1 MKEKSLVYDFD
12 IVHVEGT
19 RNKAA
24 DALSRHPVDEPSI
37 SSMFCNT
44 LLYNYL
50 RADIDDADYT
60 ISMEIENNIEAFIIP
75 SLTSPGGDNTF
86 QAITLARVKTES
98 SKDES
103 ISQLIDFIING
114 FPMKIDE
121 LPEKLHGYW
130 NVRHELYVLDNIVL
144 YGYRVIITKTLR
156 RELLEALHSAH
167 QGTTGMK
174 ARASQCFFWPGI
186 NRDIDPQSM

>member
-60 ISMEIENNIEAFIIP
+60 ISMDIENNIEAFIIS
-75 SLTSPGGDNTF
+75 SLTSPGG
-86 QAITLARVKTES
+86 ES
-98 SKDES
+98 AKDES
-103 ISQLIDFIING
+103 ISQLIDFIIND
-114 FPMKIDE
+114 FPMKKDE

-144 YGYRVIITKTLR
+144 YGYRVIIPKTRVIRSLTFCASR
-156 RELLEALHSAH
+156 NHGYESESVAMFLL
-167 QGTTGMK
+167 
-174 ARASQCFFWPGI
+174 ARY
-186 NRDIDPQSM
+186 